1 VASSEAAGG
10 PAPHSG
16 DAIRLDGR
24 VALVTG
30 AGSPIGIGFATARL
44 LGLRGAA
51 VVVTATG
58 ERIEDRAAE
67 LRAAGIDARGV
78 IADLT
83 DDVQAERLVA
93 AALDGHGRLDVLVNN
108 AGMAQQGVPDRSAGL
123 ADLVPDAWDEELA
136 RTLRTAYTVSRA
148 ALAPLRAA
156 GDGRIVNVSSVTG
169 GLVSYPGMAAYAA
182 AKAGMDGLTRTL
194 AVELGQEGVT
204 VNSVAPGM
212 IATASS
218 TEEELR
224 AGAGVPV
231 GRPGR
236 PDEVA
241 EVVAFLASPAASY
254 VTGQVWVVDGGG
266 AVQEIKT

>member
-1 VASSEAAGG
+1 VT
-10 PAPHSG
+10 
-16 DAIRLDGR
+16 DDRIRLDGR

-30 AGSPIGIGFATARL
+30 AGSPQGIGFATARL
-44 LGLRGAA
+44 LGRRGAA

-58 ERIEDRAAE
+58 ERIEERARE
-67 LRAAGIDARGV
+67 LRDEGVDARAV

-83 DDVQAERLVA
+83 DDVQVGRLVA
-93 AALDGHGRLDVLVNN
+93 AVLEAHGRLDVLVNN
-108 AGMAQQGVPDRSAGL
+108 AGMAQQGVPDRSASIG
-123 ADLVPDAWDEELA
+123 DLEPDAWDQEMA
-136 RTLRTAYTVSRA
+136 RTLRTAYAVSRA

-194 AVELGQEGVT
+194 AVELGQDGMT
-204 VNSVAPGM
+204 VNAVAPGM

-218 TEEELR
+218 TEQELQ
-224 AGAGVPV
+224 AGARVPV

-236 PDEVA
+236 AEEVA
-241 EVVAFLASPAASY
+241 ELVAFLASPAASY

-266 AVQEIKT
+266 VVQEIKP